1 MTSTARPPR
10 APRVP
15 FALLVV
21 GLIVGGMVLLL
32 ALNTASAAIELERH
46 NLASKDQ
53 SVAAQVQN
61 LRNEVAL
68 SAAPGNLARA
78 AAELGMVPAG
88 NPAFIVVAADGSVK
102 VLGKPKAVTGVPTIA
117 PVASTKPHAAK
128 ASATKTAAAKKTP
141 SATKTPGA
149 KKTPSTAKTSSAKAR
164 ASKTPVKPKPT
175 PTPTPTPT
183 LTLPGGHR

>member
-1 MTSTARPPR
+1 MTGTTR

-21 GLIVGGMVLLL
+21 GLVVGGMVLLL
-32 ALNTASAAIELERH
+32 ALNTASAANELERH
-46 NLASKDQ
+46 NLATKDQ
-53 SVAAQVQN
+53 QVAAQVQQ

-78 AAELGMVPAG
+78 AAELGMVPAA
-88 NPAFIVVAADGSVK
+88 NPAFIVVGADGSVK
-102 VLGKPKAVTGVPTIA
+102 VLGKPKAVSGVPAAIA
-117 PVASTKPHAAK
+117 PVAKPTKSTRATPSKTAK
-128 ASATKTAAAKKTP
+128 ASPSKTKATP
-141 SATKTPGA
+141 STTRTSGA
-149 KKTPSTAKTSSAKAR
+149 KKKQRS
-164 ASKTPVKPKPT
+164 SKTPTRTTVKTTPKPT